1 MEEGRPVM
9 KRALVLAVAVLL
21 LGFGSAWGRLGGAGT
36 QFLAIGGGARS
47 VGMGSAVSAMS
58 GDLESVYWNPAGIAF
73 LEGTALGFTHT
84 MLYADMSLEDVAVA
98 MPAMDG
104 VMAVSALAFLS
115 GDIEETTEEMPD
127 GTGETF
133 TANAFSLMLSYA
145 RLMTDKFSA
154 GVSFRFV
161 REALA
166 EVSDTNWG
174 FDLGGTYRVGFGNL
188 RLGFA
193 VVNFGPDMQ
202 LGGDRLEEEWVD
214 PEWEDTQDQD
224 VPVLLQS
231 EAYPMPMTFRAG
243 LSYDVLSGVSG
254 TLTASVE
261 GIHPVD
267 QDEGMGAGLQYSYGG
282 RYFLRG
288 GYNTINNMR
297 WSAGGGV
304 RIPTGNVEMCV
315 DYCFQDHEYLDPI
328 HRVAV
333 GFTPRG

>member
-1 MEEGRPVM
+1 M
-9 KRALVLAVAVLL
+9 KRVLVLTVVLVL
-21 LGFGSAWGRLGGAGT
+21 VGAGGAWARLGGAGT

-47 VGMGSAVSAMS
+47 VGMGSAVSALG

-73 LEGTALGFTHT
+73 IEGTVLGFTHT

-98 MPAMDG
+98 TPAMDG
-104 VMAVSALAFLS
+104 VVGVSALAFLS

-127 GTGETF
+127 GTGEMF
-133 TANAFSLMLSYA
+133 NADAFALTLSYG

-154 GVSFRFV
+154 GVSFRVV
-161 REALA
+161 RESLG

-202 LGGDRLEEEWVD
+202 LGGDRLEAEWVD
-214 PEWEDTQDQD
+214 PDWEDIQDED

-243 LSYDVLSGVSG
+243 VAYDVLSGPAGV
-254 TLTASVE
+254 LTASVD

-267 QDEGMGAGLQYSYGG
+267 QDELLGAGLQYGYAD
-282 RYFLRG
+282 RYFLRT
-288 GYNTINNMR
+288 GYNTANNMR
-297 WSAGGGV
+297 WAAGGGV
-304 RIPTGNVEMCV
+304 RIPTGTMEMCI
-315 DYCFQDHEYLDPI
+315 DYCFQNHEYLDTV

-333 GFTPRG
+333 GFIPGR

>member
-1 MEEGRPVM
+1 M
-9 KRALVLAVAVLL
+9 KKVLVCAVVLTL
-21 LGFGSAWGRLGGAGT
+21 VGAGVSWARLGGAGT

-47 VGMGSAVSAMS
+47 LALGGAVSGMS

-73 LEGTALGFTHT
+73 LEGTAVGFTHT

-98 MPAMDG
+98 TPAMDG
-104 VMAVSALAFLS
+104 VVGISGLGFLS

-133 TANAFSLMLSYA
+133 TANAFSLGLTYA
-145 RLMTDKFSA
+145 RLMTDKFAA

-161 REALA
+161 REGLG
-166 EVSDTNWG
+166 EVSASNWG

-202 LGGDRLEEEWVD
+202 LGGDRLEAEWVNPD
-214 PEWEDTQDQD
+214 WEDTQDED

-243 LSYDVLSGVSG
+243 LSYDVFSGASG
-254 TLTASVE
+254 MVTASLE

-267 QDEGMGAGLQYSYGG
+267 QDEALGAGLQYSYGD
-282 RYFLRG
+282 RYFLRA
-288 GYNTINNMR
+288 GYNTINNMQ
-297 WSAGGGV
+297 WAAGGGV
-304 RIPTGNVEMCV
+304 RIPTGSVEMCV

-333 GFTPRG
+333 GFIPRG